1 MIDKIVGHLKNYQ
14 NKRKNSIFYFSLKSG
29 VFFFFDYH
37 RDQMAARPISATGDR
52 NSASLYSQSNDI
64 PEIARFKVFIIILT
78 N

>member
-1 MIDKIVGHLKNYQ
+1 
-14 NKRKNSIFYFSLKSG
+14 
-29 VFFFFDYH
+29 
-37 RDQMAARPISATGDR
+37 MAARPISATGDR